1 PFCRLGARQLSTL
14 KPQLDANNVRLI
26 AIGLEEIGVEEFVEG
41 KFFNGELYIDLKK
54 QCYKDL
60 GFRRLGV
67 FSLFPAI
74 FAKKARDAMSQ
85 AKTEKIEGNFKGDGM
100 QNGGTVVVAKGG
112 KVLLNFKQE
121 NPADHVDPNEV
132 LKALGIEGTV
142 DVEKMVSTDG
152 EGTQVTADG
161 GEASG
166 GTEVTCKDDVCEMPK
181 KDKPK
186 PEVQCEGDVCQMK

>member
-1 PFCRLGARQLSTL
+1 PFCRLGARQLSAL

-60 GFRRLGV
+60 GFRRLNF

-85 AKTEKIEGNFKGDGM
+85 AKTDKIEGNFKGDGM
-100 QNGGTVVVAKGG
+100 QNGGTMVVAKGG
-112 KVLLNFKQE
+112 KVLLNFKQD

-142 DVEKMVSTDG
+142 DVEKLVSTEG

-161 GEASG
+161 EGASG
-166 GTEVTCKDDVCEMPK
+166 VTCKDDVCEMPK

-186 PEVQCEGDVCQMK
+186 PQVQCKDDVCQMK

>member
-1 PFCRLGARQLSTL
+1 
-14 KPQLDANNVRLI
+14 
-26 AIGLEEIGVEEFVEG
+26 
-41 KFFNGELYIDLKK
+41 
-54 QCYKDL
+54 
-60 GFRRLGV
+60 
-67 FSLFPAI
+67 
-74 FAKKARDAMSQ
+74 MSQ

-100 QNGGTVVVAKGG
+100 QNGGTLVVAKGG

-132 LKALGIEGTV
+132 LKVLGIEGTV
-142 DVEKMVSTDG
+142 DVEKIVAADS
-152 EGTQVTADG
+152 EGSQVTADG

-166 GTEVTCKDDVCEMPK
+166 GSEVTCKDDVCEMPK